1 MLCTMDELRAL
12 TVKLERCFLK
22 LTGTYERQP
31 RETSSKSLQKL
42 GREYGIKIITKDSL
56 VCRDIRYDAATRSQA
71 VAVKEKLIK
80 SLRIYSP
87 QIIKKSGIEQ
97 IILCRNL
104 SVSATGKKFKP
115 AAGVAMVGYD
125 VVDTLFLDA
134 KYFTASSDDF
144 VGNRVFH
151 HELYHAIDYRD
162 SWFGHTDAEWKHL
175 QGSNYKY
182 GLDVLYEHLVTF
194 NRGIMR
200 DIEIDDYEIRGIDSR
215 PSNEAG
221 FVSDYARISYVED
234 KAEVFASLI
243 TDYKK
248 TMARTRRDLPLK
260 RKVEHMKTLL
270 AKFCSDFNDDFWKS
284 RA

>member
-1 MLCTMDELRAL
+1 MDNLRNL

-22 LTGTYERQP
+22 YTGTYERQP
-31 RETSSKSLQKL
+31 QETSSKALQKL

-56 VCRDIRYDAATRSQA
+56 VCRDIRYDAATRSQV
-71 VAVKEKLIK
+71 VAAREKLAQ
-80 SLRIYSP
+80 SLKVYSP
-87 QIIKKSGIEQ
+87 LIIEKSGIEQ
-97 IILCRNL
+97 IVICRNL
-104 SVSATGKKFKP
+104 STSSTGNKFKP
-115 AAGVAMVGYD
+115 AAGVAVVGYD

-134 KYFTASSDDF
+134 GYFAMAGDDW

-162 SWFGHTDAEWKHL
+162 TWFGHADGEWKNL
-175 QGSNYKY
+175 QGHNFKY
-182 GLDVLYEHLVTF
+182 GLDILYEHFSTF
-194 NRGIMR
+194 NRGSMSDR
-200 DIEIDDYEIRGIDSR
+200 ELDDYEIKGIDSR

-221 FVSDYARISYVED
+221 FVSDYSRHSYVED

-248 TMARTRRDLPLK
+248 TMARTKRDLPLK
-260 RKVEHMKTLL
+260 RKVEHMKMLL
-270 AKFCSDFNDDFWKS
+270 SKFCSDFNDAFWKS

>member
-1 MLCTMDELRAL
+1 MDELREL

-31 RETSSKSLQKL
+31 RETSSKALQKL
-42 GREYGIKIITKDSL
+42 GYEYGIKLITKDSL
-56 VCRDIRYDAATRSQA
+56 VCRDIRYDAATRSQV
-71 VAVKEKLIK
+71 VAAKEKLIN
-80 SLRIYSP
+80 SLRVYSP

-97 IILCRNL
+97 IIVCRNL
-104 SVSATGKKFKP
+104 STSSTGKKFKP
-115 AAGVAMVGYD
+115 AAGVAVVGYD

-134 KYFTASSDDF
+134 SHFAMAGDDW

-162 SWFGHTDAEWKHL
+162 SWFGYTDAEWKHL

-182 GLDVLYEHLVTF
+182 GLDKLYDHLSTF
-194 NRGIMR
+194 NRGVLSDR
-200 DIEIDDYEIRGIDSR
+200 EIDEYEVRGIDSR
-215 PSNEAG
+215 PSNDAG
-221 FVSDYARISYVED
+221 FVSDYSRYSYVED

-260 RKVEHMKTLL
+260 RKVEHMKMLL
-270 AKFCSDFNDDFWKS
+270 AKFCSDFNDEFWKS

>member
-1 MLCTMDELRAL
+1 MDELREL

-31 RETSSKSLQKL
+31 RETSSKALQKL

-56 VCRDIRYDAATRSQA
+56 VCRDIRYDAATRSQV
-71 VAVKEKLIK
+71 VAAKEKLING
-80 SLRIYSP
+80 LRVYSP
-87 QIIKKSGIEQ
+87 KIIKKSGVEQ

-104 SVSATGKKFKP
+104 TVSGTVNNIFAISGL
-115 AAGVAMVGYD
+115 AMVGYD

-134 KYFTASSDDF
+134 GNFATA
-144 VGNRVFH
+144 GNNWIGERVFH

-162 SWFGHTDAEWKHL
+162 SWFGYIDSEWKYL
-175 QGSNYKY
+175 QGPNFKY
-182 GLDVLYEHLVTF
+182 GYDILRERMKTFDRGVLGERVI
-194 NRGIMR
+194 R
-200 DIEIDDYEIRGIDSR
+200 DYEIKGVEAR